1 MTRIVAQS
9 MSVEFPVVGA
19 SRSFRREIL
28 AGTVGGLLR
37 ANRSPYGADVYS
49 VTALHELSFEL
60 RDGDR
65 VALIGHNGAGK
76 TTLLRTLADCY
87 WPTSGSLVIEGS
99 VTPLLSLGCGIEGDF
114 TGLENITLFG
124 LHLGMTRAEIEAR
137 KAEIAAFTELGS
149 FLHMPLRTYSA
160 GMLLRLTFAVAT
172 SGKPDIL
179 LVDEIF
185 GAGDRAFY
193 DKARRRME
201 ATLQSSNIFV
211 LATHALDLAKDY
223 CNKACVLEKGRA
235 VFQGPASE
243 AVKFYQERAV
253 A

>member
-1 MTRIVAQS
+1 MAAIVARNA
-9 MSVEFPVVGA
+9 SVEFPVVGA

-28 AGTVGGLLR
+28 ASTVGGLLR
-37 ANRSPYGADVYS
+37 ANRSASGADVYS
-49 VTALHELSFEL
+49 VTALHELSFDF

-65 VALIGHNGAGK
+65 IGLIGHNGAGK
-76 TTLLRTLADCY
+76 TTLLRTLAGCY
-87 WPTSGSLVIEGS
+87 WPTSGSLEIDGS

-124 LHLGMTRAEIEAR
+124 LHLGMSRAEIEER
-137 KAEIAAFTELGS
+137 KPEIAAFTELGS

-172 SGKPDIL
+172 SATPDIL

-185 GAGDRAFY
+185 GAGDRTFY
-193 DKARRRME
+193 DRARRRME

-211 LATHALDLAKDY
+211 LATHALDLVTDY
-223 CNKACVLEKGRA
+223 CNKVCVLEKGRC
-235 VFQGPASE
+235 VFIGRAPDAI
-243 AVKFYQERAV
+243 KLYQERA
-253 A
+253 AA